1 MSDAES
7 KKKLFLESYDAY
19 ADAIY
24 RHCFFRVYSRELAED
39 LVQDT
44 FMKTWEY
51 LSGGGTIENIRAFLY
66 RVATNAVIDRSRKRK
81 EASLDGLLEDLKIR
95 EPSIDLRGDM
105 EQTLMIREVMSGLR
119 FLPEDDRA
127 LIVMRYVDDLRPK
140 EIAEILEVNANAVS
154 VRLNRA
160 VEKLKEKIRVA

>member
-1 MSDAES
+1 
-7 KKKLFLESYDAY
+7 
-19 ADAIY
+19 
-24 RHCFFRVYSRELAED
+24 
-39 LVQDT
+39 
-44 FMKTWEY
+44 
-51 LSGGGTIENIRAFLY
+51 
-66 RVATNAVIDRSRKRK
+66 
-81 EASLDGLLEDLKIR
+81 
-95 EPSIDLRGDM
+95 
-105 EQTLMIREVMSGLR
+105 MIREVMSGLR